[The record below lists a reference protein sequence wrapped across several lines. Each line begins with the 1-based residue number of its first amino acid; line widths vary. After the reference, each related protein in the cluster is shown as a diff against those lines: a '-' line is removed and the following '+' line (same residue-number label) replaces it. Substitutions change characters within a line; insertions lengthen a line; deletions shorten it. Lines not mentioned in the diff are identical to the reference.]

1 MSSTRKTPSRSI
13 YNWSV
18 AAAAVDAAAGPTT
31 VVEAAAVTA
40 TAVEAAAVTAMAV
53 EAAGAAAEAALGF
66 GGEVAAAVEAVRA
79 VTGAGGMAFGSGA
92 TIDNWVAIGAA
103 AVGENSAAGAIRLVL
118 ICA

>member
-18 AAAAVDAAAGPTT
+18 TAT
-31 VVEAAAVTA
+31 EAAAVTA
-40 TAVEAAAVTAMAV
+40 TVAEAAAVTAT
-53 EAAGAAAEAALGF
+53 AAEAALGF

-92 TIDNWVAIGAA
+92 IIDNWVAIGAA
-103 AVGENSAAGAIRLVL
+103 LPQIAILNRNLTAV
-118 ICA
+118 